1 MSLSG
6 LAGFALITL
15 FLLMGLYR
23 AHARE
28 LPVYRRPAFFIHPRF
43 RILWSLVRVVL
54 FVSGWTL
61 AWRSSP
67 KMAGAA
73 ALLVSAAWGWRSY
86 LQGAR
91 HRRQMV
97 RRAFDAERARDPAAS
112 EVQALRRVL
121 HAMHP
126 RWGEELI
133 EQIAADNP
141 TPEAVADMVVR
152 MERGG
157 LGAGFHPARLL
168 RRR

>member
-6 LAGFALITL
+6 LAGFACIAL

-28 LPVYRRPAFFIHPRF
+28 LPVYRRPAIFIHSRF
-43 RILWSLVRVVL
+43 RIVWSLVRAAL
-54 FVSGWTL
+54 FVAGWAL
-61 AWRSSP
+61 AWRASRW
-67 KMAGAA
+67 MAGAS
-73 ALLVSAAWGWRSY
+73 ALVVGVAWGWRSY

-91 HRRQMV
+91 HRRRMV
-97 RRAFDAERARDPAAS
+97 RRAFEAEKARDPAAS
-112 EVQALRRVL
+112 EVQILRRVL
-121 HAMHP
+121 YAMHP

-168 RRR
+168 RRQ

>member
-6 LAGFALITL
+6 LAGFACIAL

-28 LPVYRRPAFFIHPRF
+28 LPVYRRPAFFIHPSF
-43 RILWSLVRVVL
+43 RILWTLVRASL
-54 FVSGWTL
+54 FVAGWML
-61 AWRSSP
+61 AWRASP
-67 KMAGAA
+67 RMAGAA

-86 LQGAR
+86 LQGTH

-112 EVQALRRVL
+112 EAQALRRVL